1 MKITKEDLKKLIKL
15 ASSRVFY
22 RIYDSDTV
30 EDSEEIKF
38 AVKCL
43 LEKQDKPES
52 EPKINISN
60 KPFAETFIEFYVN
73 TKPRIIWEMD
83 AVSFQKIKIMK
94 DHNLK
99 YLWMPDPDHSTIN
112 GTLMGFQINVVSKEK
127 GIRLRYQFNDE
138 KFTNVKFKLEGI
150 E

>member
-1 MKITKEDLKKLIKL
+1 MKLTKEDLQGLID
-15 ASSRVFY
+15 A
-22 RIYDSDTV
+22 RIRCENTDRAINIV
-30 EDSEEIKF
+30 
-38 AVKCL
+38 
-43 LEKQDKPES
+43 LEKQDKP

-60 KPFAETFIEFYVN
+60 KPFAETFIEFYAN

-83 AVSFQKIKIMK
+83 AESFQKIKIMK

-99 YLWMPDPDHSTIN
+99 YLWMPDPDHSTMN

-138 KFTNVKFKLEGI
+138 KFTSVKFKLE
-150 E
+150 ELR